1 MEKKHQYRGLTKQ
14 EVEESRRLHGENV
27 LTPPQKASLWSQFLE
42 KFEDP
47 IIRILLVAWLLSMI
61 IAGVHCWGPEAKGF
75 TAFLEPIGI
84 FFAIM
89 LASCV
94 GFFFEVKA
102 NKAFDILNT
111 VNDDIL
117 VKVIRD
123 GNICQIPVQFAQMN
137 GMKYGSS
144 CGNIVT
150 SLVVSACYHHSVI
163 WTILKHRTPKFLT
176 RLSWRNATEQEQFCR
191 AVLSL
196 MRMTCSKMFG
206 KPVTQRWGWLH
217 SCLQSTTNR

>member
-123 GNICQIPVQFAQMN
+123 GNICQIPKKEVVV
-137 GMKYGSS
+137 GD
-144 CGNIVT
+144 IVVLET
-150 SLVVSACYHHSVI
+150 GEEIPADGHLLEAIRSEERRVGKECRSRWSPYH
-163 WTILKHRTPKFLT
+163 
-176 RLSWRNATEQEQFCR
+176 
-191 AVLSL
+191 
-196 MRMTCSKMFG
+196 
-206 KPVTQRWGWLH
+206 
-217 SCLQSTTNR
+217 